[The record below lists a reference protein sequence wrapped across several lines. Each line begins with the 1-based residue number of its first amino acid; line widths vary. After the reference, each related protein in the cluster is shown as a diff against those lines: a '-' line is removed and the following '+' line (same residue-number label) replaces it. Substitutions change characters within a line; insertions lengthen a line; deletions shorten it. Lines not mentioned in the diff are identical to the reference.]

1 MVANTQHIVTAGWCV
16 VAETLPLG
24 KRGSCLELVWHPD
37 RCDQGAVSTFRG
49 RIQAPFLNWDLRGSN
64 SVRDSRRNG
73 SVGLGDVRLNR
84 CDQELPALFTLE
96 AAGLEAAGKRIASSS
111 LITFCSINGV
121 SLRRL
126 VPGVQ
131 AVTNS

>member
-1 MVANTQHIVTAGWCV
+1 M
-16 VAETLPLG
+16 
-24 KRGSCLELVWHPD
+24 RGSYPEPVWHPD
-37 RCDQGAVSTFRG
+37 KWNQGAVLTFRG
-49 RIQAPFLNWDLRGSN
+49 RIQAPFRNWDLRGSN
-64 SVRDSRRNG
+64 SVSDSRRNG

-84 CDQELPALFTLE
+84 SDQELPALFTLKV
-96 AAGLEAAGKRIASSS
+96 AGPGETGKRIASSS
-111 LITFCSINGV
+111 LITFWSVNGV